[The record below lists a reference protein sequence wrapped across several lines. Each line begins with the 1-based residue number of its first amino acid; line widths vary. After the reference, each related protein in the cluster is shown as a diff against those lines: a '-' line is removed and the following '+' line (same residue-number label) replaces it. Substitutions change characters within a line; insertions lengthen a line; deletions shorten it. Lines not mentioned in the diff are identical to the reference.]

1 MDVDPLVL
9 NRTTLQNRCRNAVVG
24 IKKDLSNVVKITLE
38 AVDYTP
44 TTLMAL
50 FQSYIDL
57 ADAAVTAR
65 ASWLIAVQK
74 EQAARATIVAALA
87 SLRAYVTLNFGSG
100 AVDTQADFGFSPKK
114 VVVKTAETKANAAIK
129 ANATKKARQ
138 TTVSPETVTPAT
150 TPTNPAP
157 AVTPQAPAPT
167 KS

>member
-1 MDVDPLVL
+1 LVL

-24 IKKDLSNVVKITLE
+24 IKKDLSSVATITLE

-65 ASWLIAVQK
+65 ASWLLAVQK
-74 EQAARATIVAALA
+74 EQAVRATIVAVLA
-87 SLRAYVTLNFGSG
+87 SLRTYVTLKYGTG

-114 VVVKTAETKANAAIK
+114 VVVKTAETKANAAAK
-129 ANATKKARQ
+129 AAVTKAANKK
-138 TTVSPETVTPAT
+138 TVSPEPVSPAT
-150 TPTNPAP
+150 TTTNPAP
-157 AVTPQAPAPT
+157 AVTPPATAPT

>member
-1 MDVDPLVL
+1 
-9 NRTTLQNRCRNAVVG
+9 VG
-24 IKKDLSNVVKITLE
+24 IKKDLASVANITLD
-38 AVDYTP
+38 AVNYTP

-87 SLRAYVTLNFGSG
+87 ALRAYVLLTYSQK
-100 AVDTQADFGFSPKK
+100 AVDTLADFGFSPNK
-114 VVVKTAETKANAAIK
+114 VVVKTAETKANAATK
-129 ANATKKARQ
+129 ATATKKAKSQ
-138 TTVSPETVTPAT
+138 TTVSPEPVTPAT
-150 TPTNPAP
+150 TTTNPAP
-157 AVTPQAPAPT
+157 AVTPPAPAPT